1 MSGVVGNVI
10 GTGIK
15 MLHYETGINEC
26 EHVETD
32 STFDL
37 ESYIS
42 ASWYPQFMNEQYYQR
57 IEDYLPQ
64 KKISF
69 LCLTKTC
76 IDPISR

>member
-37 ESYIS
+37 ESNIS

-57 IEDYLPQ
+57 IEDYNCTSATYH
-64 KKISF
+64 KRKSAF
-69 LCLTKTC
+69 
-76 IDPISR
+76 RA